1 MRISGKYIILSLPV
15 FSYSDVTLCRGDLGD
30 LQMDDCTLREKAL
43 EAIQN
48 GKLPMRSPHSTTGG
62 PGCNEAC
69 AICGETVRRT
79 QMELEAEFRQDGE
92 SPELHK
98 YHLHPRC
105 FMAWESERSKDGES
119 GQERLPG
126 LQELA

>member
-1 MRISGKYIILSLPV
+1 
-15 FSYSDVTLCRGDLGD
+15 
-30 LQMDDCTLREKAL
+30 MDDSTLREKAL

-48 GKLPMRSPHSTTGG
+48 GKLPMRSPDSTTGG
-62 PGCNEAC
+62 AGCNEAC
-69 AICGETVRRT
+69 AICGETVRLT

-105 FMAWESERSKDGES
+105 FMAWEFERAKDGTAHS
-119 GQERLPG
+119 
-126 LQELA
+126 